1 MSRKD
6 PIIQRLL
13 IPILLITCTLIVH
26 CTHEHP
32 PFDEYQIVGFTP
44 IDTVTTGKLIRYGS
58 TLYAL
63 YDPSYTYTWA
73 RLRTYDVSNPYTPAL
88 VSSSDIDNL
97 DPYDYATNADTF
109 VFFINHPSLYIQNIC
124 VFNLNTQQLVS
135 IETDFNIN
143 SLACKGN
150 RIFISGSDGL
160 KIWDISALPNY
171 TEVTIDTFSRWY
183 GRLALLDTI
192 MLEVYNTW
200 YGNAF
205 AFWNITNPE
214 QPQLIVQGDFLL
226 QPYFI
231 EMTHEFVF
239 AFSSGLIYRYS
250 YDFSDSLTMEDIYTF
265 DYYYDGYKVCDIL
278 MYLLRYEQIKI
289 IKADDFSVEWA
300 IRRYR
305 DDIAF
310 LCLELYEDKIYT
322 LTRNK
327 GIIVYERREP

>member
-1 MSRKD
+1 MSRKK

-13 IPILLITCTLIVH
+13 IPILLITCALIVY

-44 IDTVTTGKLIRYGS
+44 IDTVTTGKLISYGS

-73 RLRTYDVSNPYTPAL
+73 YLRTYDVSNPYTPTL
-88 VSSSDIDNL
+88 VSSSNIDNL
-97 DPYDYATNADTF
+97 DPYHYLTHADTF
-109 VFFINHPSLYIQNIC
+109 VFFRDYPSPYPQNIC
-124 VFNLNTQQLVS
+124 VFNLNTRQLVS
-135 IETDFNIN
+135 IETDFHAY

-150 RIFISGSDGL
+150 HVFISSSDGL

-171 TEVTIDTFSRWY
+171 TEVFTDTFSRWN

-192 MLEVYNTW
+192 MLEVYDTW

-205 AFWNITNPE
+205 AFWDITNPE
-214 QPQLIVQGDFLL
+214 QPQAIAQGDFPL

-231 EMTHEFVF
+231 EMTHDFVF
-239 AFSSGLIYRYS
+239 AFNSGFIYRYS
-250 YDFSDSLTMEDIYTF
+250 YDFSDSLSLEDIYHL
-265 DYYYDGYKVCDIL
+265 DYYYDDYMVSDTL

-289 IKADDFSVEWA
+289 IKANDFSIEWA

-305 DDIAF
+305 NNIAF